1 MKRIL
6 LLARA
11 STVLTF
17 LAMSISSFA
26 QGPCGGDGQR
36 ACCTGNAEFA
46 NNGVASLGYCN
57 SGMSY
62 SPNGC
67 DDENGCACSTSGR
80 SSAASPS
87 GASSR

>member
-6 LLARA
+6 SLARA

-36 ACCTGNAEFA
+36 SCCSLHDEFSNNAGN
-46 NNGVASLGYCN
+46 LRLCN
-57 SGMSY
+57 T
-62 SPNGC
+62 
-67 DDENGCACSTSGR
+67 CSMHVN
-80 SSAASPS
+80 
-87 GASSR
+87 